1 MNERQ
6 ERFIELLRQIFEL
19 DKADLDFGIYRILN
33 IRRREIEEFFTTRLP
48 QKITETLQPFAA
60 GNKDTIRQRMNEI
73 ESQLGNQV
81 ETLPESIPMVAEY
94 KQLKQQLQQ
103 GADLSALESDVY
115 SALYSFFSRYYDE
128 GDFISKR
135 RYKEGVYAIPY
146 EGEEVK
152 LYWANQD
159 QYYIKTSE
167 NFKDYTFVAD
177 GYNIHF
183 RLVDATTEQNNNKE
197 TGDKK
202 RKFMLFTENEEQ
214 YPGVHTFDVEGKDVS
229 IRFLYDVPQDT
240 KVKYEETNLAAINA
254 WINNQPDVDLR
265 VALLRIANPE
275 AKADKR
281 KTIIQKHLEA
291 YVAKNSFDYFIHKDL
306 GGFLT
311 RELDFFIKNEVMHLD
326 DLDTESE
333 ARVGSYL
340 AKVRAIKRVG
350 KDIITF
356 LAQLENFQK
365 RLWLKKKFV
374 VETNWCITLDR
385 VPEKYYDEIRKNK
398 AQVEEWKE
406 LYAIHQIEPDLE
418 HTEPFTEE
426 PSMLFLEQNQNLI
439 VDTKH
444 FTEEFKQRL
453 LADIDNLDDE
463 IGGLLVHSDNY
474 HALSFL
480 NAKYHDSIKLIY
492 TDPPYNTDASKIL
505 YKNGYENSSWLSLV
519 DTRLVLAKK
528 LLSHTGIIE
537 VAIDD
542 YELRYLNCCMEAVFG
557 IDNNISNIA
566 IFTNPKGRDQGFI
579 AQAHDYSVIY
589 AKDKRFAETYN
600 FILSEEELA
609 KKFSKVKD
617 GESLREL
624 PLKRTGTG
632 KYRFERP
639 YMFFP
644 FFYNPQTKELK
655 VISKDL
661 YCNIY
666 DNNTDSFNDNFLG
679 DVIKNE
685 EHKGF
690 VAILPMSERNEYLR
704 WRWGYDSCVKG
715 VNSGVLFCKQVRGG
729 KYAIYQYDL
738 ADAEARPKSFW
749 FGERYD
755 ASSKGT
761 NILESIIPNCP
772 FKYPKSLYTEED
784 NIVLGSDKQDT
795 VLDFFAGS
803 ATTSHAIID
812 LNRNIEDSVRKYILV
827 EVGEYFDSV
836 TKMRTKKVIY
846 SPEWK
851 DGKPIMRNQGYSH
864 IVKYMILEQYEDA
877 LNNIML
883 KQESTMQS
891 LFGDDYTLQYMLD
904 IETRDSLLNVKAFTT
919 PFDYEMRITEKNETK
934 VRKVD
939 VCETFNYLIGLT
951 VIRQGAIQRYQTT
964 EARHPEYEGAVD
976 LVIDREGA
984 YQFRQIEGT
993 LRDGK
998 RVLIIWRNIT
1008 NDLLASNAALDA
1020 YFTKYRIN
1028 PLNRDYDIIYV
1039 NGDSNIENLRTDD
1052 EHWKVVRTE
1061 TEFNKRMFEDC

>member
-6 ERFIELLRQIFEL
+6 ERFIDLLRQIFEL

-48 QKITETLQPFAA
+48 QKITETLQPFAT
-60 GNKDTIRQRMNEI
+60 GDKDKIRQRMKEI
-73 ESQLGNQV
+73 ELTFAGMDIES
-81 ETLPESIPMVAEY
+81 LPETNHNVAEY

-103 GADLSALESDVY
+103 GTDLSALESNVY

-240 KVKYEETNLAAINA
+240 KVNYEETNLAAINA
-254 WINNQPDVDLR
+254 WINSQPDVDLR
-265 VALLRIANPE
+265 VALLRIANPD

-385 VPEKYYDEIRKNK
+385 VPEKFYPEIV
-398 AQVEEWKE
+398 ACE
-406 LYAIHQIEPDLE
+406 
-418 HTEPFTEE
+418 
-426 PSMLFLEQNQNLI
+426 
-439 VDTKH
+439 
-444 FTEEFKQRL
+444 KQRKEWVRL
-453 LADIDNLDDE
+453 FAIEEIKGNMMTEAYSEPLTIEFLKQNPFLVLDTACFNEDFKNRLVAEIDELDEQSD
-463 IGGLLVHSDNY
+463 GLLINSENFQ
-474 HALSFL
+474 ALRL
-480 NAKYHDSIKLIY
+480 LQEKYNGKIGAVV
-492 TDPPYNTDASKIL
+492 TDPPYNTGDDDFL
-505 YKNGYENSSWLSLV
+505 YKDNYSDSSWLSMMNDRMAL
-519 DTRLVLAKK
+519 LYLLMKK
-528 LLSHTGIIE
+528 ESWCSFNINDIELFNLSK
-537 VAIDD
+537 
-542 YELRYLNCCMEAVFG
+542 L
-557 IDNNISNIA
+557 
-566 IFTNPKGRDQGFI
+566 
-579 AQAHDYSVIY
+579 
-589 AKDKRFAETYN
+589 AETFDWSSKTN
-600 FILSEEELA
+600 ITVKMSHLSGMKMSHIEKKIPKIKESILVM
-609 KKFSKVKD
+609 SK
-617 GESLREL
+617 GENYRLNPIYEPCSWDEAFERYTSWVDFNNSDNPEDWTKCSLREAA
-624 PLKRTGTG
+624 LKRGVNISDEIKYDEFKLNNANHIYQRAKNDTFNDYPHDG
-632 KYRFERP
+632 KFYSAVSPQGLKKYILDAKEVLFASTYLRDIDGQMVPAQPKGDIWTDIGINNAHNEGGVQLPNGKKPVKLFER
-639 YMFFP
+639 
-644 FFYNPQTKELK
+644 L
-655 VISKDL
+655 
-661 YCNIY
+661 
-666 DNNTDSFNDNFLG
+666 
-679 DVIKNE
+679 IKM
-685 EHKGF
+685 
-690 VAILPMSERNEYLR
+690 L
-704 WRWGYDSCVKG
+704 
-715 VNSGVLFCKQVRGG
+715 
-729 KYAIYQYDL
+729 
-738 ADAEARPKSFW
+738 
-749 FGERYD
+749 
-755 ASSKGT
+755 SSKGDI
-761 NILESIIPNCP
+761 ILDP
-772 FKYPKSLYTEED
+772 
-784 NIVLGSDKQDT
+784 
-795 VLDFFAGS
+795 FAGS
-803 ATTSHAIID
+803 ATIVHAAINTGD
-812 LNRNIEDSVRKYILV
+812 RHKYIAIQSDF
-827 EVGEYFDSV
+827 GYFEEK
-836 TKMRTKKVIY
+836 TKRRSENVVY
-846 SPEWK
+846 SSEWK
-851 DGKPIMRNQGYSH
+851 LDKPVSRQGRSQCF
-864 IVKYMILEQYEDA
+864 KYIRLEQYEDA
-877 LNNIML
+877 LNNITL
-883 KQESTMQS
+883 KPDANMQS
-891 LFGDDYTLQYMLD
+891 LFGDDYMLQYMLD

-951 VIRQGAIQRYQTT
+951 VIRQGAIQRYETT
-964 EARHPEYEGAVD
+964 EARHPDYEGAVD

-1028 PLNRDYDIIYV
+1028 PQNRDYNIIYV